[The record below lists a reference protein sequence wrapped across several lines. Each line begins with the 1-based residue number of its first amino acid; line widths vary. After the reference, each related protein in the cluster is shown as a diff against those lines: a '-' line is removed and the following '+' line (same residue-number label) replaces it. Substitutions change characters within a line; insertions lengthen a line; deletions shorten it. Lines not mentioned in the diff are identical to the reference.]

1 MPAPHSPPPR
11 LFGTDGIRGQ
21 AGVEP
26 LTEASVLRIGRAIAR
41 VLARE
46 RGLAH
51 GHVLLGHDGR
61 RSGPWIEAALCRG
74 MAAEALGA
82 VSAGLITTPGLALET
97 RAGHFDLGIMV
108 SASHNPAADNGI
120 KVFDRD
126 GSKLPDE
133 LELAIE
139 AELAT
144 GLPLAPPAAPPSLD
158 PGVAERYL
166 EHLLA
171 AVPGLDLGGLSL
183 VIDCANGGSSRIGP
197 RLFERLGA
205 RTTAL
210 FHDPDGENINRGCG
224 STHPEAL
231 QAAVRS
237 SGADLGLA
245 LDGDGDRCLLVE
257 EHGRLVDGDALLALL
272 ARHLTARAE
281 LPGKRIVATVMS
293 NQGLQR
299 SLSEA
304 GLSMETVG
312 VGDRRVVEALRA
324 GGLGL
329 GGEQSGHIVFGARH
343 HYIGDGLYTALRVL
357 EALRASGGS
366 LSRLAA
372 VFEAFPQVLVNVR
385 VRSKPELAGLP
396 GVGQAVAELEAQL
409 GGEGRV
415 FLRYSGTENLA
426 RVMVEGPER
435 GLIQAGAERIAER
448 IRAAIG
454 A

>member
-1 MPAPHSPPPR
+1 
-11 LFGTDGIRGQ
+11 
-21 AGVEP
+21 
-26 LTEASVLRIGRAIAR
+26 
-41 VLARE
+41 
-46 RGLAH
+46 
-51 GHVLLGHDGR
+51 
-61 RSGPWIEAALCRG
+61 

-97 RAGHFDLGIMV
+97 RAGQFDLGIMV

-139 AELAT
+139 AELEK
-144 GLPLAPPAAPPSLD
+144 GLPPAPPAAPPAFD

-171 AVPGLDLGGLSL
+171 AVPGLDLTGLAL
-183 VIDCANGGSSRIGP
+183 VVDCANGGSSRIGP

-210 FHDPDGENINRGCG
+210 FHDPDGENINLGCG
-224 STHPEAL
+224 STHPQAL
-231 QAAVRS
+231 QAAVRA
-237 SGADLGLA
+237 SGAHLGLA

-272 ARHLTARAE
+272 ARHLDARAE
-281 LPGKRIVATVMS
+281 LPEKRIVATVMS
-293 NQGLQR
+293 NQGLER
-299 SLSEA
+299 SLAEA
-304 GLSMETVG
+304 GLSMQTVG

-372 VFEAFPQVLVNVR
+372 VFQAFPQVLINVR
-385 VRSKPELAGLP
+385 VRSKPELGGLP
-396 GVGQAVAELEAQL
+396 GVGPAVAELEAQL

>member
-1 MPAPHSPPPR
+1 MTVPHSAPRR

-26 LTEASVLRIGRAIAR
+26 LTEPSVVRIGRAIAR